1 MGYRR
6 FYGQMAPYQILV
18 GGIPLKNMRVSWDDD
33 SQYTEKQK
41 MFQTT
46 IFHFLMRPA
55 VDSTAARLGHSCTN
69 R

>member
-1 MGYRR
+1 MGHRR

-41 MFQTT
+41 KCSKPPFS
-46 IFHFLMRPA
+46 IF
-55 VDSTAARLGHSCTN
+55 
-69 R
+69 